1 MSHTFTMSDMHPRG
15 YRHHETVMA
24 RLSTVAHAFS
34 PALRIDNALND
45 IR

>member
-24 RLSTVAHAFS
+24 RLSTATLAFS
-34 PALRIDNALND
+34 PCAPHW
-45 IR
+45 